1 MTVEVVIL
9 IIVGIIFII
18 ASFFVTEKF
27 SKRESNINLDLLTI
41 QDNYEFSE
49 RELHIIKRK
58 IEDVI
63 AKQAKDILYETDES
77 LSNMANEKTMALG
90 DYAVTVCEEIEKNHK
105 EVMFLYSMLDD
116 KQKEIMNTVKVVD
129 ETNKSTKEL
138 FYHME
143 QESKQI
149 KDVSSLLEQQKNTAL
164 EQLTALKQQKEL
176 EEKRESS
183 LKDIKVTKAVEKTVT
198 PEMTSE
204 PTLESMKEPVILD
217 EIISDEIIEHND
229 DIFIQEDTEQLDVD
243 LDDVFSQIDETDI
256 DFNEVLEDEFQE
268 NRNSNGII
276 LELYKNGESIINIA
290 KQLGLGVG
298 EVKLVVDL
306 YRGE

>member
-1 MTVEVVIL
+1 MTVEVVIM
-9 IIVGIIFII
+9 IIIGIIFII
-18 ASFFVTEKF
+18 ASFFLTEKF
-27 SKRESNINLDLLTI
+27 SRRESDINIDLLTV
-41 QDNYEFSE
+41 QEDYEFSD

-129 ETNKSTKEL
+129 EANRSTKEL
-138 FYHME
+138 FYRME

-149 KDVSSLLEQQKNTAL
+149 RDVSALLDKQKSTAL
-164 EQLTALKQQKEL
+164 EQLVALKQQKES
-176 EEKRESS
+176 EEKREAS
-183 LKDIKVTKAVEKTVT
+183 LKDIVVTKVVDKELN
-198 PEMTSE
+198 SE
-204 PTLESMKEPVILD
+204 PAKESISETVIPEAID
-217 EIISDEIIEHND
+217 
-229 DIFIQEDTEQLDVD
+229 IQETSQEDVLLADEDNDIDVD
-243 LDDVFSQIDETDI
+243 IDDVFAQIDDTEI
-256 DFNEVLEDEFQE
+256 DFDDVLEDEFQE
-268 NRNSNGII
+268 NRNSNEII